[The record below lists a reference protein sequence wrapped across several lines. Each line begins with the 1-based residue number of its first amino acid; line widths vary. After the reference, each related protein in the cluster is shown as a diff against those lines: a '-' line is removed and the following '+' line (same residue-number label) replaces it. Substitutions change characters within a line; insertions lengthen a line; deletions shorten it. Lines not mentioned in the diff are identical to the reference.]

1 MVLEQMPLQIP
12 QTVLVLLADDDFD
25 AWDVFEL
32 VDRAFGCLVGHF
44 ERYRALFAT
53 LGCGLS
59 IGFENSSLYFAMRVY
74 TRSIPGRGR
83 VVFVTTRR
91 AVCVSCC
98 NAATSHC

>member
-32 VDRAFGCLVGHF
+32 IDRAFGCLVGHF
-44 ERYRALFAT
+44 ERYRTLFAT
-53 LGCGLS
+53 LRCGLS
-59 IGFENSSLYFAMRVY
+59 IGFENSSLYVAIRVY
-74 TRSIPGRGR
+74 TRSAVGRER
-83 VVFVTTRR
+83 VVLVTTRR
-91 AVCVSCC
+91 AVYVSCC